1 MKHVLKVLAAAGA
14 LAFAAGAQAEVT
26 YDNAIKKII
35 GERCAGC
42 HVKGSPT
49 MEEFKKDEAGFK
61 KKMKGPR
68 MESYQDV
75 MVLVNGSDTGAIM
88 RRLDD
93 GTGADGKKGNMYNY
107 LGKNDADRAKNH
119 AVFKEWV
126 GGWTLKRKKDI
137 SEAELKAIKAPE
149 K

>member
-1 MKHVLKVLAAAGA
+1 MKHVLKALAAAGA
-14 LAFAAGAQAEVT
+14 LAFAAGAQADVT
-26 YDNAIKKII
+26 YENSIKKLIA
-35 GERCAGC
+35 ERCANC
-42 HVKGSPT
+42 HGKGAPT

-75 MVLVNGSDTGAIM
+75 MVMVNGSDTGALM

-93 GTGADGKKGNMYNY
+93 GTSADGKKGNMYNY
-107 LGKNDADRAKNH
+107 LGKNDEDRAKNL
-119 AVFKEWV
+119 AKFKEWV
-126 GGWTLKRKKDI
+126 GHWSLKRKKDI
-137 SEAELKAIKAPE
+137 TEDELKKIKAPE

>member
-1 MKHVLKVLAAAGA
+1 MKHVLKVAAAAAA

-26 YDNAIKKII
+26 YEGQVKGLIK
-35 GERCAGC
+35 ERCANC
-42 HVKGSPT
+42 HGKGAPT
-49 MEEFKKDEAGFK
+49 MEEFKKDEDGFK
-61 KKMKGPR
+61 KKMKGPK

-75 MVLVNGSDTGAIM
+75 MVMVNGSDTGAMM

-93 GTGADGKKGNMYNY
+93 GSGTGGKKGNMYNY

-119 AVFKEWV
+119 AVFKEWI

-137 SEAELKAIKAPE
+137 TPEELQAIKAPE

>member
-26 YDNAIKKII
+26 YENTIKNLV
-35 GERCAGC
+35 GERCASC
-42 HVKGSPT
+42 HAKGAPT
-49 MEEFKKDEAGFK
+49 MEEFKKDEAGFT
-61 KKMKGPR
+61 KKMKGPS
-68 MESYQDV
+68 MATYKDL
-75 MVLVNGSDTGAIM
+75 MVLVNGADTGAIM

-93 GTGADGKKGNMYNY
+93 GTGAGGKKGNMYNY
-107 LGKNDADRAKNH
+107 LGKNDADRAKNL

-137 SEAELKAIKAPE
+137 TEAELKAIKAPE

>member
-1 MKHVLKVLAAAGA
+1 MKHALKVAAAAAA

-26 YDNAIKKII
+26 YEGQVKGLIK
-35 GERCAGC
+35 ERCANC
-42 HVKGSPT
+42 HGKGAPT

-68 MESYQDV
+68 MESYEDV
-75 MVLVNGSDTGAIM
+75 MVMVNGSDTGAMM

-93 GTGADGKKGNMYNY
+93 GAKKGNMYNY

-119 AVFKEWV
+119 AVFKEWI

-137 SEAELKAIKAPE
+137 TPEELKAIKAPE

>member
-1 MKHVLKVLAAAGA
+1 MKHVLKVVAAAAA

-26 YDNAIKKII
+26 YEGQVKGLIK
-35 GERCAGC
+35 ERCANC
-42 HVKGSPT
+42 HGKGAPS
-49 MEEFKKDEAGFK
+49 MEEFKKDEAGWK
-61 KKMKGPR
+61 KKMKGPK

-75 MVLVNGSDTGAIM
+75 MVMVNGSDTGAIM
-88 RRLDD
+88 QRLDD
-93 GTGADGKKGNMYNY
+93 GAKKGNMYNY

-137 SEAELKAIKAPE
+137 TPEELKAIKAPE

>member
-1 MKHVLKVLAAAGA
+1 MKHVLGAAAAAAA
-14 LAFAAGAQAEVT
+14 LAFAAGAYGGVT
-26 YDNAIKKII
+26 YEGDVKKLI
-35 GERCAGC
+35 GERCASC
-42 HVKGSPT
+42 HGKGAPS

-61 KKMKGPR
+61 DKMKGPK

-75 MVLVNGSDTGAIM
+75 MVMVNGSDTGAMM

-93 GTGADGKKGNMYNY
+93 GSGTGGKKGNMYVY

-137 SEAELKAIKAPE
+137 TPEELGAIKAPE

>member
-1 MKHVLKVLAAAGA
+1 VKRLFKVLAAAGA

-26 YDNAIKKII
+26 YERSVKKLI
-35 GERCAGC
+35 GERCANC
-42 HVKGSPT
+42 HVKGAPT
-49 MEEFKKDEAGFK
+49 MEEFKKDEDGWK
-61 KKMKGPR
+61 KKMKGPK

-75 MVLVNGSDTGAIM
+75 MVMVNGSDTGAMM

-93 GTGADGKKGNMYNY
+93 GTSTGGKKGNMYNY
-107 LGKNDADRAKNH
+107 LGKNDEDRAKNH
-119 AVFKEWV
+119 AVFKEWI

-137 SEAELKAIKAPE
+137 SEAELEAIKAPE

>member
-26 YDNAIKKII
+26 YENSIKNLI
-35 GERCAGC
+35 GERCANC
-42 HVKGSPT
+42 HVKGAPT

-61 KKMKGPR
+61 KKMKGPS
-68 MESYQDV
+68 MATYKDLTV
-75 MVLVNGSDTGAIM
+75 MVNGSDTGAIM

-93 GTGADGKKGNMYNY
+93 GTAGGKKGNMYNY

-126 GGWTLKRKKDI
+126 GGWTLKKKKEI
-137 SEAELKAIKAPE
+137 TEAELKAIKAPE

>member
-1 MKHVLKVLAAAGA
+1 MKHVLMVAAAAAA

-26 YDNAIKKII
+26 YEGQVKGLIK
-35 GERCAGC
+35 ERCANC
-42 HVKGSPT
+42 HGKGAPT
-49 MEEFKKDEAGFK
+49 MEEFKKDEDGWK
-61 KKMKGPR
+61 KKMKGPK
-68 MESYQDV
+68 MESYQNV
-75 MVLVNGSDTGAIM
+75 MVMVNGSDTGAMM

-93 GTGADGKKGNMYNY
+93 GAKKGNMYNY

-119 AVFKEWV
+119 AVFKEWI

-137 SEAELKAIKAPE
+137 TPEELKAIKAAE

>member
-1 MKHVLKVLAAAGA
+1 MKHVLKVAAAAAA

-26 YDNAIKKII
+26 YENSVKKVID
-35 GERCAGC
+35 ERCMNC
-42 HVKGSPT
+42 HGKGAPS
-49 MEEFKKDEAGFK
+49 MEEFKKDEAGWK
-61 KKMKGPR
+61 KKMKGPS
-68 MESYQDV
+68 MANYQDTMV
-75 MVLVNGSDTGAIM
+75 MVNGSDTGAIM

-93 GTGADGKKGNMYNY
+93 GAKKGNMYNY

-119 AVFKEWV
+119 AVFKEWI

-137 SEAELKAIKAPE
+137 TPEELKAIKAPE

>member
-1 MKHVLKVLAAAGA
+1 MKHMLKVLAAGVA

-26 YDNAIKKII
+26 YEGQVKDLIK
-35 GERCAGC
+35 ERCGNC
-42 HVKGSPT
+42 HVKGAPS

-61 KKMKGPR
+61 KKMKGPK
-68 MESYQDV
+68 MESYSDV
-75 MVLVNGSDTGAIM
+75 MVMVNGSDTGALM

-93 GTGADGKKGNMYNY
+93 GTGAGGKKGNMYNY
-107 LGKNDADRAKNH
+107 LGKNDADRAKNL

-126 GGWTLKRKKDI
+126 GGWTLKRKKDA